1 MSKIYDALIQAAKN
15 SDSRAAVFRS
25 STDQKVA
32 LPRQATLGLNLAMA
46 GRMLECAMFAI

>member
-25 STDQKVA
+25 STDQERSRSHDYLRASHGK
-32 LPRQATLGLNLAMA
+32 LLGLLQ
-46 GRMLECAMFAI
+46 L